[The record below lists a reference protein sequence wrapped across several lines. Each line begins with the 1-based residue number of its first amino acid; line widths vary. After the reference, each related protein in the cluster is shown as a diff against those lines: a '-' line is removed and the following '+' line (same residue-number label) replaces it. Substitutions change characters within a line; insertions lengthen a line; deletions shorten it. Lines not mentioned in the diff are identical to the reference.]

1 MNTYILFWGP
11 TLSWYDL
18 NEVEDEIEEGI
29 CREFAE
35 TKPWPITSQQD
46 IKKGDRFFILCVE
59 DTAHANCHSFIDPR
73 SKDAKFYALDGI
85 CFGGFFTSDP
95 YDSKDEDDGERVI
108 DLQFDFAVF
117 PGLFPTINTKIL
129 EETIPDFD
137 WFHVDGEYL
146 IESENERKFIE
157 LVSSWMKSSRMAESP
172 YANFSRRNQEL
183 AYCHLFGTKFQ

>member
-35 TKPWPITSQQD
+35 TKPWPITSRQD

-117 PGLFPTINTKIL
+117 PAAIL
-129 EETIPDFD
+129 
-137 WFHVDGEYL
+137 Y
-146 IESENERKFIE
+146 
-157 LVSSWMKSSRMAESP
+157 
-172 YANFSRRNQEL
+172 L
-183 AYCHLFGTKFQ
+183 AYWRTAKCPGFSLPSFSNARSISFL